1 VRHIQCQDFFCVYLR
16 EIICLKIVAKKWF
29 VEKEAEGRE
38 KSVKS
43 FFRENLWEISPILAK
58 LVTSL
63 TVSKKWFVETQTTAK
78 KTQTTANKINFQT
91 SHFSFLTFLFLL
103 TLHFSLFTGETKAQS
118 LDDYLIQAAENN
130 PGLKASYARYQAA
143 AERVSQPSLTDPE
156 LQVGVFPRPM
166 ERFMGIQTADFQ
178 LMQMFPWFGMI
189 GTQKEEAT
197 QMAKAQYQLFLEEK
211 NQLLFQV
218 KSTWYELIR
227 LQEEVKISRE
237 NLEYFKKY
245 EDLALVRF
253 QVGTSS
259 SSTIPSPTLS
269 QSNTSSSSSAGSSGM
284 NTMGGT
290 DKGMTSPTP
299 MSSGMQPTSMAN
311 SPSGMSIVL
320 QIRMQIIELENT
332 IEQLQANLE
341 PLNVKFNQLLNR
353 DIRQLIL
360 LPSQLE
366 KPQLTLSKQEILDSI
381 RQNNPMLAM
390 YDAEMAGYDQQSKM
404 ARLEGKPML
413 GAGVN
418 YMTFA
423 PRPENGML
431 MGGENMVMP
440 MVSISLPIYRKRI
453 TSKVKEV
460 EYLKESAQ
468 LDRKKTENLL
478 AMDWANAFRNWEESE
493 RNLKL
498 YEKQLTLLNQ
508 QIKLLETS
516 FSTNNASFEEVLQ
529 AQQQLLDYQL
539 KRLNALNQQ
548 HQSLSLLEALV
559 SSSLTF

>member
-1 VRHIQCQDFFCVYLR
+1 M
-16 EIICLKIVAKKWF
+16 
-29 VEKEAEGRE
+29 
-38 KSVKS
+38 
-43 FFRENLWEISPILAK
+43 
-58 LVTSL
+58 
-63 TVSKKWFVETQTTAK
+63 ETQTSAK
-78 KTQTTANKINFQT
+78 KTNFQT
-91 SHFSFLTFLFLL
+91 FYLSFLTFFLLL
-103 TLHFSLFTGETKAQS
+103 TLYGSPLTIQAQS

-143 AERVSQPSLTDPE
+143 AERVNQPSLADPE

-166 ERFMGIQTADFQ
+166 KRFMGIQTADFR

-189 GTQKEEAT
+189 GTQKEEAN

-227 LQEEVKISRE
+227 LQEEIKISRQ

-245 EDLALVRF
+245 EDLALIRF
-253 QVGTSS
+253 QVGSS
-259 SSTIPSPTLS
+259 SSSPSPS
-269 QSNTSSSSSAGSSGM
+269 QSLPQTNTASSSSAGSSGM
-284 NTMGGT
+284 NTMGGR
-290 DKGMTSPTP
+290 DNSMTSPSP

-311 SPSGMSIVL
+311 SPSGMSAVL

-332 IEQLQANLE
+332 IEQLQANLD
-341 PLNVKFNQLLNR
+341 PLHIKFNQLLNR
-353 DIRQLIL
+353 DIRTEIQ

-366 KPQLTLSKQEILDSI
+366 KPELTVSKLEILDSI

-390 YDAEMAGYDQQSKM
+390 YDAEMAGYDQQAKM

-423 PRPENGML
+423 PRPENGMF

-440 MVSISLPIYRKRI
+440 MVTVSLPIYRKRI
-453 TSKVKEV
+453 NSKIKEV
-460 EYLKESAQ
+460 EYLKASAQ
-468 LDRKKTENLL
+468 HDRQKTENLL
-478 AMDWANAFRNWEESE
+478 AMDWANAFRDWEQSD
-493 RNLKL
+493 RNLRL
-498 YEKQLTLLNQ
+498 YDQQVTLVKQ
-508 QIKLLETS
+508 QIQLLETS

-529 AQQQLLDYQL
+529 AQQQLLEYQL
-539 KRLNALNQQ
+539 KRLNALNQL

>member
-1 VRHIQCQDFFCVYLR
+1 MENIKDLRFRISDFG
-16 EIICLKIVAKKWF
+16 F
-29 VEKEAEGRE
+29 VV
-38 KSVKS
+38 S
-43 FFRENLWEISPILAK
+43 LSPL
-58 LVTSL
+58 LVSSL
-63 TVSKKWFVETQTTAK
+63 TVSKKRFV
-78 KTQTTANKINFQT
+78 KTQTTAEEIQTTAKEKSVKICGFFCENLWELNSQLTATKPTVRTSFQT
-91 SHFSFLTFLFLL
+91 SHFSFLTFLLL
-103 TLHFSLFTGETKAQS
+103 LSFHFSLFTSETKAQS

-143 AERVSQPSLTDPE
+143 AERVNQPSLADPE

-166 ERFMGIQTADFQ
+166 ERFMGIQTADFR

-189 GTQKEEAT
+189 GTQKEEAY

-227 LQEEVKISRE
+227 LQEEVKISQE
-237 NLEYFKKY
+237 NLEYFKRY
-245 EDLALVRF
+245 EDLALIRF
-253 QVGTSS
+253 QVGTSGS
-259 SSTIPSPTLS
+259 SAIPSPALP

-290 DKGMTSPTP
+290 EKDMTNPTP
-299 MSSGMQPTSMAN
+299 MSSGMQPTSMGN
-311 SPSGMSIVL
+311 SPSGMTAVL

-341 PLNVKFNQLLNR
+341 PLNIKFNQLLNR
-353 DIRQLIL
+353 DIRELIQ

-366 KPQLTLSKQEILDSI
+366 KPQLALSKQEILDSI

-418 YMTFA
+418 YMTFT

-440 MVSISLPIYRKRI
+440 MVTVTLPIYRKRI
-453 TSKVKEV
+453 NSKIKEV

-468 LDRKKTENLL
+468 LDRQKTENLL

-493 RNLKL
+493 RNLRL
-498 YEKQLTLLNQ
+498 YEAQVSLVKQ
-508 QIKLLETS
+508 QIRLLETS
-516 FSTNNASFEEVLQ
+516 FTSSGAAFEEVLQ

-539 KRLNALNQQ
+539 RHLNALNQQ

>member
-1 VRHIQCQDFFCVYLR
+1 MENIKDFGFQISDFGVGLSPSPQLVTSLTVSKKWFVETQTTTKKSVKISDFFCVYLR

-29 VEKEAEGRE
+29 VE
-38 KSVKS
+38 
-43 FFRENLWEISPILAK
+43 
-58 LVTSL
+58 
-63 TVSKKWFVETQTTAK
+63 
-78 KTQTTANKINFQT
+78 TQTTANKINFQT

-103 TLHFSLFTGETKAQS
+103 TLHFSLLTSETKAQS
-118 LDDYLIQAAENN
+118 LDSYLIQAAENN

-143 AERVSQPSLTDPE
+143 AERVNQPSLADPE
-156 LQVGVFPRPM
+156 LQVGVFYKPM
-166 ERFMGIQTADFQ
+166 ERFMGNQTADFR

-189 GTQKEEAT
+189 GTQKEEAN

-227 LQEEVKISRE
+227 LQEEIKISRE

-245 EDLALVRF
+245 EDLALIRF
-253 QVGTSS
+253 QVGSS
-259 SSTIPSPTLS
+259 SAIPSPALP
-269 QSNTSSSSSAGSSGM
+269 QSNTSATSSAGSSGM
-284 NTMGGT
+284 NTMGGP
-290 DKGMTSPTP
+290 DKGMTNPAP

-311 SPSGMSIVL
+311 SASGMGTVL

-341 PLNVKFNQLLNR
+341 PLHVKFNQLLNR
-353 DIRQLIL
+353 NIREEIQ
-360 LPSQLE
+360 LPSRLE
-366 KPQLTLSKQEILDSI
+366 KPQMTISKQEILDSI

-418 YMTFA
+418 YMTFT

-431 MGGENMVMP
+431 MGGENMLMP
-440 MVSISLPIYRKRI
+440 MVTVSLPIYRKRI
-453 TSKVKEV
+453 NSKIKEV

-468 LDRKKTENLL
+468 QDRQKTENLL
-478 AMDWANAFRNWEESE
+478 AMDWANAFRTWEESE
-493 RNLKL
+493 RNLRL
-498 YEKQLTLLNQ
+498 YEAQVLLVRQ
-508 QIKLLETS
+508 QIRLLETS
-516 FSTNNASFEEVLQ
+516 FTSNGAAFEEVLQ
-529 AQQQLLDYQL
+529 AQQQLLDFEL
-539 KRLNALNQQ
+539 RRLNALNQQ

>member
-1 VRHIQCQDFFCVYLR
+1 MENNTIISSIKRFVKTQTLANAYL
-16 EIICLKIVAKKWF
+16 
-29 VEKEAEGRE
+29 
-38 KSVKS
+38 
-43 FFRENLWEISPILAK
+43 SPQ
-58 LVTSL
+58 LVSSL

-78 KTQTTANKINFQT
+78 GKQT
-91 SHFSFLTFLFLL
+91 SAKTSYLSFLTFFLL
-103 TLHFSLFTGETKAQS
+103 FTLYGSPFTIQAQS

-143 AERVSQPSLTDPE
+143 VERVNQPNLPDPE
-156 LQVGVFPRPM
+156 LQVGVFYEPM
-166 ERFMGIQTADFQ
+166 ERFMGNQTADFR

-189 GTQKEEAT
+189 GTQKEEAN
-197 QMAKAQYQLFLEEK
+197 QMAIAQYQLFLEEK

-227 LQEEVKISRE
+227 LQEEIKISRE

-245 EDLALVRF
+245 EDLALIRF
-253 QVGTSS
+253 QVGSS
-259 SSTIPSPTLS
+259 SEIPSPSLP

-284 NTMGGT
+284 NTIGGT
-290 DKGMTSPTP
+290 DKSMASPVP
-299 MSSGMQPTSMAN
+299 MSSGMQPSSMGN
-311 SPSGMSIVL
+311 SPSGMSVVL

-332 IEQLQANLE
+332 IEQLKANLE
-341 PLNVKFNQLLNR
+341 PLNIKFNQLLNR
-353 DIRQLIL
+353 DIQQIVQ

-366 KPQLTLSKQEILDSI
+366 KPNLTVSKQEILDSI

-390 YDAEMAGYDQQSKM
+390 YDAEMAGYDQQAKM
-404 ARLEGKPML
+404 ARLEGRPML

-418 YMTFA
+418 YMTFS

-431 MGGENMVMP
+431 MGGENMLMP
-440 MVSISLPIYRKRI
+440 MVNVSLPIYRKRI
-453 TSKVKEV
+453 NSKIKEV

-468 LDRKKTENLL
+468 LDRQKTENLL

-493 RNLKL
+493 RNLRL
-498 YEKQLTLLNQ
+498 YEEQVSLVKQ
-508 QIKLLETS
+508 QIRLLETS
-516 FSTNNASFEEVLQ
+516 FTSNGVAFEEVLQ

-539 KRLNALNQQ
+539 RHLNALNQQ